1 MYRVVLTKSAQKDQ
15 AKLKAAGLS
24 AKAKELVDIL
34 AADPYQTPPP
44 YERLLG
50 NLAGLYSR
58 RINIH
63 HRLVYEINEELQV
76 VKVLRMWTHYD

>member
-44 YERLLG
+44 YEKLLG
-50 NLAGLYSR
+50 NLSGLYSR

-63 HRLVYEINEELQV
+63 HRLVEISEEIQV